1 MDQQTPNVAP
11 QPAAPGG
18 VQYAPNGARFLAA
31 LIDSAVMLGILI
43 AGGIIVGIIS
53 WVLGNISG
61 VLAGIVGFL
70 LWLVVIVAMIGY
82 FPYYE
87 AGPKQATIGKSVM
100 GIMVVDVEG
109 RPVTM
114 GKAILRVLIKN
125 LLGAISVIFI
135 LFDAQAQALHDKVAG
150 TFVITGK
157 VA

>member
-31 LIDSAVMLGILI
+31 LIDSAVMLGIF
-43 AGGIIVGIIS
+43 IVGFIVIFAIG
-53 WVLGNISG
+53 WILGQISG
-61 VLAGIVGFL
+61 ILAGIVGFL
-70 LWLVVIVAMIGY
+70 LWLVVIAAMLGY
-82 FPYYE
+82 GPYYE

-109 RPVTM
+109 RPITM
-114 GKAILRVLIKN
+114 GKAILRLLIKS
-125 LLGAISVIFI
+125 LLGPISDIFI